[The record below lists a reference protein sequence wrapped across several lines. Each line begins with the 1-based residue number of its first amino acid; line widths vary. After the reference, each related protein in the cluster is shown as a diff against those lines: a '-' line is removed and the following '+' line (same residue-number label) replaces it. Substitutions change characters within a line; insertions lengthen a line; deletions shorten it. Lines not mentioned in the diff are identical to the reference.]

1 MTKQE
6 IRTWNKA
13 INSVL
18 HTLDICLL
26 NLPDHRGT
34 LEVVRDELVGLLLE
48 EPAAQAEANVPG
60 ANVPPSQTILPPLAK
75 DFPDENKRSNSD
87 ED

>member
-48 EPAAQAEANVPG
+48 EPPIRRPAGNPIACPR
-60 ANVPPSQTILPPLAK
+60 PTPSPLSK

-87 ED
+87 D